1 MCAFDQL
8 LKNIKS
14 FIFNERRQGTS
25 APKGT
30 GRYSQVLSPNGAPE
44 SCQLLPPNWPEEECQ
59 LLPVE
64 DFKAD
69 SELARA
75 RSAEGEPRGL
85 SQKASEEPLRSVRPT
100 RNVAKTSNRLQA
112 SGLLTPLM
120 KFAIATGNRE
130 VVQSLLGRGESP
142 NALDRDGNTALML
155 AARKGVVEICSILLE
170 AGADSALKDARGRTA
185 LDIAE
190 ELDHSDV
197 VRVLKPLS
205 ETIDE
210 DLGEAGDLDN
220 LFSEENW
227 EEELS
232 PAMPQ
237 EQDEKVIDEAQQ
249 SISAIATFESE
260 DDGEDW
266 DEELLFADDEDESKY
281 NVKSSF
287 QLDSYISTED
297 IETYYTIDCTDGNDE
312 DTDDEDNNEDYD
324 EDAVIIEP
332 LFGQSIQVQTENF
345 DLFLYTTYGN
355 KLRINEYNDYDYNEF
370 DNIRKE
376 YDVWGIYLSDNERVF
391 IKQLIGKAIQENYF
405 VPSWIDREYWETN
418 FRNHLEK
425 CMIETMTSYNI
436 LVINNI
442 PYWYD
447 NDNPPEEVNE
457 DEEIFKYFISELN
470 WISRKILP
478 SAFNYSV
485 NKSLFYL

>member
-1 MCAFDQL
+1 MYAFDQL

-59 LLPVE
+59 LLPLE

-69 SELARA
+69 SEPARA
-75 RSAEGEPRGL
+75 RSTEGEPQGL
-85 SQKASEEPLRSVRPT
+85 SQEAPEEPLGSARPA
-100 RNVAKTSNRLQA
+100 RNAAKVSIRHKA
-112 SGLLTPLM
+112 SGPLTPLM

-130 VVQSLLGRGESP
+130 VVKNLLGRGESP
-142 NALDRDGNTALML
+142 DALDRDGNSALML
-155 AARKGVVEICSILLE
+155 AARKGLAEICSILLE
-170 AGADSALKDARGRTA
+170 AGADSALKDAKGRTA
-185 LDIAE
+185 LEIAE
-190 ELDHSDV
+190 ALHHFDAA
-197 VRVLKPLS
+197 RVLNPLS
-205 ETIDE
+205 GPLDE
-210 DLGEAGDLDN
+210 NLGDTGDLDN

-266 DEELLFADDEDESKY
+266 DEEFLFADEDEENKY
-281 NVKSSF
+281 NTKLSLRLKSS
-287 QLDSYISTED
+287 
-297 IETYYTIDCTDGNDE
+297 DCTNSDYE
-312 DTDDEDNNEDYD
+312 DNDDEDDNENYD
-324 EDAVIIEP
+324 DTVIIEP
-332 LFGQSIQVQTENF
+332 LSRKTIQIYNVDF
-345 DLFLYTTYGN
+345 DLFLYTQYGN
-355 KLRINEYNDYDYNEF
+355 KLRINEYNDCDYNEF
-370 DNIRKE
+370 YNIRKE

-391 IKQLIGKAIQENYF
+391 IKQLIGKAIRENYF
-405 VPSWIDREYWETN
+405 VTSWIDREYWETN

-436 LVINNI
+436 LVFDNV

-457 DEEIFKYFISELN
+457 DEKIFKYFIFELN

-485 NKSLFYL
+485 NKCLFNL